1 MNGIKDYTTQVSP
14 RKVMESVNRG
24 FERLRNFRNM
34 RILYL
39 RNYVGP
45 GYDRESGV
53 IGQEP
58 LALIFNA
65 IRVLI
70 PNIVMNFATHKIE
83 TPYLQDKQYC
93 ENLALAIKQHDKQID
108 IPNIYR
114 CVTVDA
120 LFAMGIMKTGLCASD
135 SVYAF
140 TDNDH
145 IDAGTVYTARVDF
158 DNYVADPSSKE
169 HLFLD
174 ARFEGERIVVPRQKL
189 LDSGNYK
196 NDLIERLPR
205 CGDDNKD
212 KRASDL
218 SMRGIQAN
226 DNYDLDDEVE
236 IVEVYVPSA
245 NAILTVP
252 AGADT
257 TFDDY
262 LGVADFYGVKEGPY
276 TKLMLTPPVP
286 GNPLAVPL
294 VGVWNDLHVKANEM
308 ATKIIDQ
315 AGRQKDVTAYKRG
328 AADDAEEL
336 RIARDG
342 SSVAVD
348 DVDAVKVLS
357 FGGQKNSNDAHL
369 ANLQGWFNMMAGNP
383 QQMGGQAQAADS
395 ATGSMILQQ
404 NASISLEDMKDLVY
418 RAGAQEARKRA
429 FYFDTDPMMSIP
441 LTKRVPQPAQFA
453 AGPMG
458 PVMISPP
465 TMQDVQ
471 ILLTPEQRSGQ
482 HMDWH
487 FTIEPESMGR
497 KDSRTRF
504 MQAMDFCTKI
514 LPAVFTAAQA
524 ATMLGIP
531 FSAKMMMLR
540 LAKEAGID
548 WIEEVFYD
556 PEFQM
561 QMMMQMSMLPQQS
574 KGQAVP
580 AGGGAGGMP
589 GGAGGMA
596 ALMQNGQPS
605 NVGAGAVTPFG
616 QMHQQFQQSA
626 VPAQQAVKAGY

>member
-1 MNGIKDYTTQVSP
+1 MNGMTDYTTQVSP
-14 RKVMESVNRG
+14 RKIMDSVNRG
-24 FERLRNFRNM
+24 FDRLRNFRNM
-34 RILYL
+34 RVLYL
-39 RNYVGP
+39 RNYVGG
-45 GYDRESGV
+45 GYDKEQGV

-65 IRVLI
+65 IRVLV

-83 TPYLQDKQYC
+83 TPYLADKQYC
-93 ENLALAIKQHDKQID
+93 ENLALAIKQHDKQIN

-140 TDNDH
+140 TENDT

-158 DNYVADPSSKE
+158 DNYVADPGSKE

-174 ARFEGERIVVPRQKL
+174 ARFEGEKIVVPRQKL
-189 LDSGNYK
+189 LDSNEYDH
-196 NDLIERLPR
+196 DLVMRLPR
-205 CGDDNKD
+205 CGENNKD
-212 KRASDL
+212 KQASDL
-218 SMRGIQAN
+218 SMRSIQTN
-226 DNYDLDDEVE
+226 DNYELDDEVE

-245 NAILTVP
+245 NAMLTMP

-257 TFDDY
+257 TFDKFLRISDY
-262 LGVADFYGVKEGPY
+262 YGVKEGPY
-276 TKLMLTPPVP
+276 TKLVLTPPVP

-336 RIARDG
+336 RLARDG
-342 SSVAVD
+342 AAVAVD

-357 FGGQKNSNDAHL
+357 FGGQKNSNDNHL

-418 RAGAQEARKRA
+418 IAGAQEARKRA
-429 FYFDTDPMMSIP
+429 FYFDTDPMMQIP

-458 PVMISPP
+458 PTMIAPP

-471 ILLTPEQRSGQ
+471 IILTPEQRSGQ

-514 LPAVFTAAQA
+514 LPAVMTAAQA
-524 ATMLGIP
+524 AMMMGFP

-561 QMMMQMSMLPQQS
+561 QMMQQMAMLPQQS
-574 KGQAVP
+574 KGQPVQ
-580 AGGGAGGMP
+580 GGGGMP

-605 NVGAGAVTPFG
+605 NVGAGATTAFG
-616 QMHQQFQQSA
+616 QMHQDFQQSA
-626 VPAQQAVKAGY
+626 VPAQQAVKQGY